1 MSNYYRQ
8 IVEKLDELVKSRFIE
23 MFGQIKADTELN
35 DLCTFISRGKSAK
48 YVEDSNV
55 FIIGQ
60 ACIRT
65 DKIEF
70 DRVRCSI
77 TTTNTSEFRL
87 KFGDVLVNS
96 TGVGSLG
103 RCYEFINPDERLY
116 VTDSHVTI
124 LRLNLSSLRPTFIRC
139 YLNQDNVQNEIYKK
153 CVNGSTN
160 QIELNKN
167 SFLHFKVP
175 RAPIDKQ
182 IEFENFVKQVDKSK
196 VIALKAAEK
205 YDQLVKSRFI
215 EMFGDLQTQ
224 PIALNKVCTFIN
236 GDRGVNYPSK
246 EDFVESGIPFVNA
259 GHLING
265 VIDFSEMNYITQD
278 KYDKLGS
285 GKIERGDIL
294 YCLRG
299 SIGKQA
305 ISTITHAAIA
315 SSLVILRPS
324 KDILPEYLSYELGS
338 VRAQKYLAQCKNGSS
353 QPNLSADSLKKYSL
367 RIPPLEQQQSFVE
380 FVKQADKSKVTTE
393 QECKQ

>member
-1 MSNYYRQ
+1 MSEIVTLKNHVEAENIHNKNQEDIPVYSVTHDKGFCVNYFSKDVSGENKSTYK
-8 IVEKLDELVKSRFIE
+8 IVP
-23 MFGQIKADTELN
+23 
-35 DLCTFISRGKSAK
+35 RGYFA
-48 YVEDSNV
+48 YNPL
-55 FIIGQ
+55 
-60 ACIRT
+60 
-65 DKIEF
+65 
-70 DRVRCSI
+70 RV
-77 TTTNTSEFRL
+77 N
-87 KFGDVLVNS
+87 
-96 TGVGSLG
+96 VGSLG
-103 RCYEFINPDERLY
+103 YQDVMDRVQISSRY
-116 VTDSHVTI
+116 VVFKLTSDAFYPRYLVYLLKSRPYLRIIREKCRGTVRPELTI
-124 LRLNLSSLRPTFIRC
+124 HILKTIPVELRS
-139 YLNQDNVQNEIYKK
+139 
-153 CVNGSTN
+153 
-160 QIELNKN
+160 IEEQ
-167 SFLHFKVP
+167 
-175 RAPIDKQ
+175 KQ
-182 IEFENFVKQVDKSK
+182 IVARLDAVKERISET
-196 VIALKAAEK
+196 EK
-205 YDQLVKSRFI
+205 LINRFDELVKSRFI

-246 EDFVESGIPFVNA
+246 EDFVESGVPFVNA

-353 QPNLSADSLKKYSL
+353 QPNLSADSLKKYPL
-367 RIPPLEQQQSFVE
+367 RIPSIEQQQSFVE
-380 FVKQADKSKVTTE
+380 FVKQADKSKYVT
-393 QECKQ
+393 CMAKCWN